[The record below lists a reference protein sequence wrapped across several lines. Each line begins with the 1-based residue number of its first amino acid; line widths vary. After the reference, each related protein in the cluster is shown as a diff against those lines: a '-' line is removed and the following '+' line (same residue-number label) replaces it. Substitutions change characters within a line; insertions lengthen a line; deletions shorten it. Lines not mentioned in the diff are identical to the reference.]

1 MGVRDTSHAAL
12 PKARKALSTLQ
23 LRIITELMLWPATR
37 KELAERLGKPI
48 NCICAPVKALLEA
61 GKIDEF
67 VQGENTGT
75 GRRAWLLRV
84 KKEGTCTK

>member
-1 MGVRDTSHAAL
+1 MTVKDTSLEAL

-48 NCICAPVKALLEA
+48 NCICAPVKALVDA
-61 GKIDEF
+61 GRIDEYAK
-67 VQGENTGT
+67 VENSGT
-75 GRRAWLLRV
+75 GRKAWFLRLH
-84 KKEGTCTK
+84 KEDAE